1 MVDKKKKKMVITTL
15 VCVLVFIAVGYALLT
30 QAIKVG
36 VEGTLNG
43 VWDVYI
49 SDIKL
54 KNSTGRAQE
63 VNPASVS
70 NKVNANF
77 EVDLYMPGDSV
88 EYEVTVKNDGNIDAT
103 LRTVTTNATNTNE
116 DIRFTHT
123 IKQGEVL
130 KKESE
135 TKFTFKIVFDERA
148 TTLPTNS
155 DPIEVT
161 MKLDYLQNTGNS
173 LYVPTN
179 ITTDNTCFS
188 YNASGVITKYDYSC
202 GNEVSIPESI
212 DGVNIKSIANN
223 AFVASDNTKPLQ
235 SINMENASYL
245 TTFSFSDFTN
255 LKHATLPRTLV
266 EIPQMAFFNCPLTTI
281 NLPGTV
287 EKIGNYAF
295 KGTSLSGSL
304 YLPNSLKTIGVRA
317 FASLKLTGTL
327 TIPDSVTTISNEA
340 FNNNKFTKLVIGQ
353 NSSLTTIGDY
363 AFSGTSLSG
372 SLYLPNS
379 LKTIGVRAFASL
391 KLTGTLTIPD
401 SVTTISSEAFYNN
414 KFTKLVIGQNSSLTT
429 IGNNAFRN
437 NQISNA
443 IALPKSLTTV
453 GYNAFRA
460 NSISKLALNY
470 GLKSIGYEAFESN
483 KITGTIN
490 IPVTVEKID
499 TQAFNSNQIEAV
511 IFNKNSALTTLGSYA
526 FAQNKIS
533 NAIMM
538 PKGLTKISSYVFS
551 NNTIS
556 SLSFEEGSV
565 ATVIERNA
573 FSAQSN
579 SIKGKLEIPASVT
592 SIDFWAF
599 TRALN
604 VESLTFGENSKLT
617 TLGEAVFT
625 NNIIKKVVIPSSLVS
640 INWGGQRGSFT
651 QAGIEELI
659 FEENSH
665 LEKIDAL
672 AFQLNKISKVVIPK
686 SVKTIGV
693 QAFHSNQIASLTF
706 EAGSVLTTVGEQAFS
721 INALTTEGL
730 GKLPSTLTSLATNAF
745 LRNPGLTQITL
756 TSPTDIEGWPDGGTA
771 DVYYGNDKL
780 AKIVYER

>member
-266 EIPQMAFFNCPLTTI
+266 EIPQKAFFNCPLTTI

-304 YLPNSLKTIGVRA
+304 YLPNSLKTIGVGA
-317 FASLKLTGTL
+317 FEG
-327 TIPDSVTTISNEA
+327 
-340 FNNNKFTKLVIGQ
+340 
-353 NSSLTTIGDY
+353 
-363 AFSGTSLSG
+363 
-372 SLYLPNS
+372 
-379 LKTIGVRAFASL
+379 L

-499 TQAFNSNQIEAV
+499 AQAFKSNQIEAV
-511 IFNKNSALTTLGSYA
+511 IFNKDSALTTLGSYA
-526 FAQNKIS
+526 FSNNKIS

-573 FSAQSN
+573 FSGQAK
-579 SIKGKLEIPASVT
+579 SIKGTLEIPASVT

-599 TRALN
+599 TGALDVN
-604 VESLTFGENSKLT
+604 LLTFGENSKLI

-625 NNIIKKVVIPSSLVS
+625 GNTIKKVIIPSSLVS
-640 INWGGQRGSFT
+640 INWGGQGGSFT

-665 LEKIDAL
+665 LEKIDRL
-672 AFQLNKISKVVIPK
+672 AFQQNKISKVVIPK

-693 QAFHSNQIASLTF
+693 RAFSNNRIASLTF
-706 EAGSVLTTVGEQAFS
+706 EEGSVLTTIGGGAFS
-721 INALTTEGL
+721 TNSLTTEGL
-730 GKLPSTLTSLATNAF
+730 GKLPSSLTTLDTSAF
-745 LRNPGLTQITL
+745 VLNSAITQITL
-756 TSPTDIEGWPDGGTA
+756 TSPTDIEGWPDGGTI
-771 DVYYGNDKL
+771 DVSGYNNKF
-780 AKIVYER
+780 ANIVYER

>member
-212 DGVNIKSIANN
+212 DGVNIKSIATN

-266 EIPQMAFFNCPLTTI
+266 EIPQKAFFNCPLTTI

-304 YLPNSLKTIGVRA
+304 YLPNSLKTIGISA
-317 FASLKLTGTL
+317 FEG
-327 TIPDSVTTISNEA
+327 
-340 FNNNKFTKLVIGQ
+340 
-353 NSSLTTIGDY
+353 
-363 AFSGTSLSG
+363 
-372 SLYLPNS
+372 
-379 LKTIGVRAFASL
+379 L

-470 GLKSIGYEAFESN
+470 GLRSIGYEAFESN

-499 TQAFNSNQIEAV
+499 AQAFQSNQIEAV
-511 IFNKNSALTTLGSYA
+511 IFNKNSTLTTLGSYA

-533 NAIMM
+533 NVIMIPKNLKAIQEF
-538 PKGLTKISSYVFS
+538 TFWSNKISGV
-551 NNTIS
+551 T
-556 SLSFEEGSV
+556 FEEGSQLKSIGKRAFQANYDSNG
-565 ATVIERNA
+565 ATITGSLN
-573 FSAQSN
+573 
-579 SIKGKLEIPASVT
+579 IPPS
-592 SIDFWAF
+592 
-599 TRALN
+599 
-604 VESLTFGENSKLT
+604 VESVGFMAFKEALKNIYELNFGENSQLKT
-617 TLGEAVFT
+617 IYSAAFASSH
-625 NNIIKKVVIPSSLVS
+625 IKKVTIPKSVTTIEKNQSQGAAFES
-640 INWGGQRGSFT
+640 
-651 QAGIEELI
+651 AGIEELI
-659 FEENSH
+659 FEEGSQLETIDNAVFSQNS
-665 LEKIDAL
+665 
-672 AFQLNKISKVVIPK
+672 ISKVVIPK
-686 SVKTIGV
+686 SVKTINPL
-693 QAFHSNQIASLTF
+693 AFYRNRISSLTF
-706 EAGSVLTTVGEQAFS
+706 EEGSQLTTIGNEAFNNNS
-721 INALTTEGL
+721 LTNDGL
-730 GKLPSTLTSLATNAF
+730 GKLPSTLTTLATNAF
-745 LRNPGLTQITL
+745 ISNPSLTKITL
-756 TSPTDIEGWPDGGTA
+756 TSPTDIDGWADGSTVDGKT
-771 DVYYGNDKL
+771 VT
-780 AKIVYER
+780 YER

>member
-63 VNPASVS
+63 LNPAYVS

-103 LRTVTTNATNTNE
+103 LRTIATNATNTNE

-148 TTLPTNS
+148 TTLPINS

-266 EIPQMAFFNCPLTTI
+266 EIPQKAFFNCPLTTI

-287 EKIGNYAF
+287 EKIDNYAF

-304 YLPNSLKTIGVRA
+304 YLPKSLKTIGVGA
-317 FASLKLTGTL
+317 FDSLKLTGTL

-340 FNNNKFTKLVIGQ
+340 FY
-353 NSSLTTIGDY
+353 S
-363 AFSGTSLSG
+363 
-372 SLYLPNS
+372 
-379 LKTIGVRAFASL
+379 
-391 KLTGTLTIPD
+391 
-401 SVTTISSEAFYNN
+401 N

-443 IALPKSLTTV
+443 IALPKSVTTI
-453 GYNAFRA
+453 GNNTFCN
-460 NSISKLALNY
+460 NSIPELALNY
-470 GLKSIGYEAFESN
+470 GLKSIGNYAFGTN

-499 TQAFNSNQIEAV
+499 AQAFKSNQIEAV

-533 NAIMM
+533 NVIMI
-538 PKGLTKISSYVFS
+538 PKNLKVIQEFTFWSNIISGV
-551 NNTIS
+551 T
-556 SLSFEEGSV
+556 FEEGSQLKSIGKRAFQANRDSNG
-565 ATVIERNA
+565 ATITGSLN
-573 FSAQSN
+573 
-579 SIKGKLEIPASVT
+579 IPPS
-592 SIDFWAF
+592 
-599 TRALN
+599 
-604 VESLTFGENSKLT
+604 VESIGSMAFKEALKNIDELNFGENSQLKT
-617 TLGEAVFT
+617 ISNAAFASSH
-625 NNIIKKVVIPSSLVS
+625 IKKVTIPKSVTTMERNMSQGAAFES
-640 INWGGQRGSFT
+640 
-651 QAGIEELI
+651 AGIEELI
-659 FEENSH
+659 FEEGSQLETIDNAVFSQNS
-665 LEKIDAL
+665 
-672 AFQLNKISKVVIPK
+672 ISKVVIPK
-686 SVKTIGV
+686 SVKTINSS
-693 QAFHSNQIASLTF
+693 AFYRNRISSLTF
-706 EAGSVLTTVGEQAFS
+706 EEGSQLTTIGNEAF
-721 INALTTEGL
+721 NRNLLTNDGL
-730 GKLPSTLTSLATNAF
+730 GKLPSTLTTLATNAF
-745 LRNPGLTQITL
+745 MSNPSLTKITL
-756 TSPTDIEGWPDGGTA
+756 TSPTDIDGWADGSTVDGKT
-771 DVYYGNDKL
+771 VT
-780 AKIVYER
+780 YER

>member
-15 VCVLVFIAVGYALLT
+15 VCVLVFMAVGYALLT

-212 DGVNIKSIANN
+212 DGVNIKSIAND
-223 AFVASDNTKPLQ
+223 AFVASDNTRPLQ

-255 LKHATLPRTLV
+255 LKHATLPKTLV
-266 EIPQMAFFNCPLTTI
+266 EIPQAAFFNCPLTTI
-281 NLPGTV
+281 NLPDTV
-287 EKIGNYAF
+287 EKIDNYAF
-295 KGTSLSGSL
+295 GGTSLSGSL
-304 YLPNSLKTIGVRA
+304 YLPNSLKTIGISA
-317 FASLKLTGTL
+317 FEG
-327 TIPDSVTTISNEA
+327 
-340 FNNNKFTKLVIGQ
+340 
-353 NSSLTTIGDY
+353 
-363 AFSGTSLSG
+363 
-372 SLYLPNS
+372 
-379 LKTIGVRAFASL
+379 L

-470 GLKSIGYEAFESN
+470 GLKSIGYEAFEGN

-499 TQAFNSNQIEAV
+499 AQAFRLNQIEAV
-511 IFNKNSALTTLGSYA
+511 IFNKNSALTTLGYYA

-533 NAIMM
+533 NVIMIPKNLKAIQEFTF
-538 PKGLTKISSYVFS
+538 LSNIISGV
-551 NNTIS
+551 T
-556 SLSFEEGSV
+556 FEEGSQLKSIGKRAFQGNYDSNG
-565 ATVIERNA
+565 ATITGSLN
-573 FSAQSN
+573 
-579 SIKGKLEIPASVT
+579 IPPS
-592 SIDFWAF
+592 
-599 TRALN
+599 
-604 VESLTFGENSKLT
+604 VESIGFMAFKEALKNIDELNFGENSQLKT
-617 TLGEAVFT
+617 IYSAAFASSH
-625 NNIIKKVVIPSSLVS
+625 IKKVTIPKSVTT
-640 INWGGQRGSFT
+640 IEKT
-651 QAGIEELI
+651 QSQGAAFESAGIEELI
-659 FEENSH
+659 FEEGSQLETIDNAVFSQNS
-665 LEKIDAL
+665 
-672 AFQLNKISKVVIPK
+672 ISKVVIPK
-686 SVKTIGV
+686 SVKTINPL
-693 QAFHSNQIASLTF
+693 AFYRNRISSLTF
-706 EAGSVLTTVGEQAFS
+706 EEGSQLTTIGNEAF
-721 INALTTEGL
+721 NRNLLTNDGL
-730 GKLPSTLTSLATNAF
+730 GKLPSTLTTLATNAF
-745 LRNPGLTQITL
+745 ISNPSLTKITL
-756 TSPTDIEGWPDGGTA
+756 TSPIDIDGWADGSTVDGKT
-771 DVYYGNDKL
+771 VT
-780 AKIVYER
+780 YER

>member
-188 YNASGVITKYDYSC
+188 YNARGVITKYDYSC

-266 EIPQMAFFNCPLTTI
+266 EIPQKAFFNCPLTTI

-295 KGTSLSGSL
+295 KKTSLSGSL
-304 YLPNSLKTIGVRA
+304 YLPNSLKTIGIGA
-317 FASLKLTGTL
+317 FDSLKLTGTL

-340 FNNNKFTKLVIGQ
+340 F
-353 NSSLTTIGDY
+353 
-363 AFSGTSLSG
+363 
-372 SLYLPNS
+372 
-379 LKTIGVRAFASL
+379 
-391 KLTGTLTIPD
+391 
-401 SVTTISSEAFYNN
+401 YNN
-414 KFTKLVIGQNSSLTT
+414 KFTKLVISQNSSLTT

-443 IALPKSLTTV
+443 IALPKSVTTI
-453 GYNAFRA
+453 GNNTFCN
-460 NSISKLALNY
+460 NSIPELALNY
-470 GLKSIGYEAFESN
+470 GLKSIGNYAFGTN

-499 TQAFNSNQIEAV
+499 AQAFKSNQIEAV
-511 IFNKNSALTTLGSYA
+511 IFNKDSALTTLGSYA
-526 FAQNKIS
+526 FSQNKIS

-573 FSAQSN
+573 FSGQAK
-579 SIKGKLEIPASVT
+579 SIKGTLEIPASVT

-599 TRALN
+599 TGALDVN
-604 VESLTFGENSKLT
+604 LLTFGENSKLI

-625 NNIIKKVVIPSSLVS
+625 NNIIKKVVIPSSLVTVGS
-640 INWGGQRGSFT
+640 GGQGGAFT
-651 QAGIEELI
+651 NAGIEELI

-665 LEKIDAL
+665 LETIETR
-672 AFQLNKISKVVIPK
+672 AFQINKISSVVIPK
-686 SVKTIGV
+686 SVKTISFN
-693 QAFHSNQIASLTF
+693 AFGHNTIKNLSF
-706 EAGSVLTTVGEQAFS
+706 EAGSVLTTIGKEAFS
-721 INALTTEGL
+721 LNALTTEGL
-730 GKLPSTLTSLATNAF
+730 GKLPNTLTSLATNAF
-745 LRNPGLTQITL
+745 SANAGLTQITL
-756 TSPTDIEGWPDGGTA
+756 TSPTDIEGWPDGGTV
-771 DVYYGNDKL
+771 DVYYGKL

>member
-63 VNPASVS
+63 LNPASVS

-103 LRTVTTNATNTNE
+103 LRTIATNTTNTNE

-148 TTLPTNS
+148 TTLPINS

-212 DGVNIKSIANN
+212 DGVNINSIANN

-266 EIPQMAFFNCPLTTI
+266 EIPQKAFFNCPLTTI

-287 EKIGNYAF
+287 EKIDNYAF

-304 YLPNSLKTIGVRA
+304 YLPKSLKTIGVGA
-317 FASLKLTGTL
+317 FDSLKLTGTL

-340 FNNNKFTKLVIGQ
+340 FY
-353 NSSLTTIGDY
+353 S
-363 AFSGTSLSG
+363 
-372 SLYLPNS
+372 
-379 LKTIGVRAFASL
+379 
-391 KLTGTLTIPD
+391 
-401 SVTTISSEAFYNN
+401 N

-443 IALPKSLTTV
+443 IALPKSLTTI

-460 NSISKLALNY
+460 NSIPKLALNY

-499 TQAFNSNQIEAV
+499 AQAFQSNQIEAV

-533 NAIMM
+533 NVIMIPKNLKAIQEF
-538 PKGLTKISSYVFS
+538 TFWSNRISGV
-551 NNTIS
+551 T
-556 SLSFEEGSV
+556 FEEGSQL
-565 ATVIERNA
+565 TTIGDEA
-573 FSAQSN
+573 FN
-579 SIKGKLEIPASVT
+579 
-592 SIDFWAF
+592 
-599 TRALN
+599 N
-604 VESLTFGENSKLT
+604 NSLTN
-617 TLGEAVFT
+617 
-625 NNIIKKVVIPSSLVS
+625 
-640 INWGGQRGSFT
+640 
-651 QAGIEELI
+651 
-659 FEENSH
+659 
-665 LEKIDAL
+665 D
-672 AFQLNKISKVVIPK
+672 
-686 SVKTIGV
+686 
-693 QAFHSNQIASLTF
+693 
-706 EAGSVLTTVGEQAFS
+706 
-721 INALTTEGL
+721 GL
-730 GKLPSTLTSLATNAF
+730 GKLPSTLTTLATNAF
-745 LRNPGLTQITL
+745 ISNPSLTKITL
-756 TSPTDIEGWPDGGTA
+756 TSPTDIDGWTDGSTVDGKT
-771 DVYYGNDKL
+771 VT
-780 AKIVYER
+780 YER

>member
-266 EIPQMAFFNCPLTTI
+266 EIPQKAFFNCPLTTI
-281 NLPGTV
+281 NLPDTV

-304 YLPNSLKTIGVRA
+304 YLPNSLKTIGIGA
-317 FASLKLTGTL
+317 FDSLKLTGTL

-340 FNNNKFTKLVIGQ
+340 FNNNKFTKLVI
-353 NSSLTTIGDY
+353 S
-363 AFSGTSLSG
+363 
-372 SLYLPNS
+372 
-379 LKTIGVRAFASL
+379 
-391 KLTGTLTIPD
+391 
-401 SVTTISSEAFYNN
+401 
-414 KFTKLVIGQNSSLTT
+414 QNSSLTT

-460 NSISKLALNY
+460 NSIPELALNY
-470 GLKSIGYEAFESN
+470 GLKSIGYEAFEAN

-499 TQAFNSNQIEAV
+499 TQAFRKNQIEAV

-526 FAQNKIS
+526 FAGNKIS

-573 FSAQSN
+573 FSDQAK
-579 SIKGKLEIPASVT
+579 SIKGTLEIPASVT
-592 SIDFWAF
+592 SINFWAF
-599 TRALN
+599 TGALN
-604 VESLTFGENSKLT
+604 VESLTFGENSKLI

-625 NNIIKKVVIPSSLVS
+625 NNIIKKVVIPSSLVTVGS
-640 INWGGQRGSFT
+640 GGQGGAFT
-651 QAGIEELI
+651 NAGIEELI

-665 LEKIDAL
+665 LETIATR
-672 AFQLNKISKVVIPK
+672 AFQINKISSVVIPK
-686 SVKTIGV
+686 SVKTIGN
-693 QAFHSNQIASLTF
+693 QAFGNNRIKNLSF
-706 EAGSVLTTVGEQAFS
+706 EAGSVLTTIGEQAFS
-721 INALTTEGL
+721 LNALTTEGL
-730 GKLPSTLTSLATNAF
+730 GKLPSTLTSLGINTFSGNA
-745 LRNPGLTQITL
+745 GLTQITL
-756 TSPTDIEGWPDGGTA
+756 TSPTDIEGWPDGGTV
-771 DVYYGNDKL
+771 DVYYGKL

>member
-63 VNPASVS
+63 VNPAYVS

-103 LRTVTTNATNTNE
+103 LRTIATNATNTNE

-148 TTLPTNS
+148 TTLPINS

-266 EIPQMAFFNCPLTTI
+266 EIPQKAFFNCPLTTI

-287 EKIGNYAF
+287 EKIDNYAF

-304 YLPNSLKTIGVRA
+304 YLPKSLKTIGVGA
-317 FASLKLTGTL
+317 FDSLKLTGTL

-340 FNNNKFTKLVIGQ
+340 F
-353 NSSLTTIGDY
+353 
-363 AFSGTSLSG
+363 
-372 SLYLPNS
+372 
-379 LKTIGVRAFASL
+379 
-391 KLTGTLTIPD
+391 
-401 SVTTISSEAFYNN
+401 YNN
-414 KFTKLVIGQNSSLTT
+414 KFTKLVISQNSSLTT

-443 IALPKSLTTV
+443 IALPKSVITIGNNTFC
-453 GYNAFRA
+453 N

-470 GLKSIGYEAFESN
+470 GLKSIGNYAFGTN

-499 TQAFNSNQIEAV
+499 AQAFKSNQIEAV

-533 NAIMM
+533 NVIMI
-538 PKGLTKISSYVFS
+538 PKNLKVIQEFTFWSNIISGV
-551 NNTIS
+551 T
-556 SLSFEEGSV
+556 FEEGSQLKSIGKRAFQANRDSNG
-565 ATVIERNA
+565 ATITGSLN
-573 FSAQSN
+573 
-579 SIKGKLEIPASVT
+579 IPPS
-592 SIDFWAF
+592 
-599 TRALN
+599 
-604 VESLTFGENSKLT
+604 VESIGFMAFKEALKNIDELNFGENSQLKT
-617 TLGEAVFT
+617 IYSAAFASSH
-625 NNIIKKVVIPSSLVS
+625 IKKVTIPKSVTTMERNMSQGAAFES
-640 INWGGQRGSFT
+640 
-651 QAGIEELI
+651 AGIEELI
-659 FEENSH
+659 FEEGSQLETIDNAVFSQNS
-665 LEKIDAL
+665 
-672 AFQLNKISKVVIPK
+672 ISKVVIPK
-686 SVKTIGV
+686 SVKTINSS
-693 QAFHSNQIASLTF
+693 AFYRNRISSLTF
-706 EAGSVLTTVGEQAFS
+706 EEGSQLTTIGNEAF
-721 INALTTEGL
+721 NRNLLTNDGL
-730 GKLPSTLTSLATNAF
+730 GKLPSTLTTLATNAF
-745 LRNPGLTQITL
+745 MSNPSLTKITL
-756 TSPTDIEGWPDGGTA
+756 TSPTDIDGWADGSTVDGKT
-771 DVYYGNDKL
+771 VT
-780 AKIVYER
+780 YER

>member
-15 VCVLVFIAVGYALLT
+15 ACVLVFIAVGYALLT

-36 VEGTLNG
+36 LEGTLNG

-188 YNASGVITKYDYSC
+188 YNTSGVITKYDYSC

-212 DGVNIKSIANN
+212 DGVNIKSISNN
-223 AFVASDNTKPLQ
+223 AFIASDNTKPLQ

-266 EIPQMAFFNCPLTTI
+266 EIPQKAFFNCPLTTI

-304 YLPNSLKTIGVRA
+304 YLPNSLKTIGIGA
-317 FASLKLTGTL
+317 FDT
-327 TIPDSVTTISNEA
+327 
-340 FNNNKFTKLVIGQ
+340 
-353 NSSLTTIGDY
+353 
-363 AFSGTSLSG
+363 
-372 SLYLPNS
+372 
-379 LKTIGVRAFASL
+379 L

-401 SVTTISSEAFYNN
+401 SVTTISSER
-414 KFTKLVIGQNSSLTT
+414 S
-429 IGNNAFRN
+429 
-437 NQISNA
+437 
-443 IALPKSLTTV
+443 
-453 GYNAFRA
+453 
-460 NSISKLALNY
+460 
-470 GLKSIGYEAFESN
+470 
-483 KITGTIN
+483 
-490 IPVTVEKID
+490 
-499 TQAFNSNQIEAV
+499 
-511 IFNKNSALTTLGSYA
+511 
-526 FAQNKIS
+526 
-533 NAIMM
+533 
-538 PKGLTKISSYVFS
+538 
-551 NNTIS
+551 
-556 SLSFEEGSV
+556 EE
-565 ATVIERNA
+565 R
-573 FSAQSN
+573 
-579 SIKGKLEIPASVT
+579 
-592 SIDFWAF
+592 
-599 TRALN
+599 R
-604 VESLTFGENSKLT
+604 
-617 TLGEAVFT
+617 
-625 NNIIKKVVIPSSLVS
+625 
-640 INWGGQRGSFT
+640 
-651 QAGIEELI
+651 
-659 FEENSH
+659 
-665 LEKIDAL
+665 
-672 AFQLNKISKVVIPK
+672 
-686 SVKTIGV
+686 
-693 QAFHSNQIASLTF
+693 
-706 EAGSVLTTVGEQAFS
+706 
-721 INALTTEGL
+721 
-730 GKLPSTLTSLATNAF
+730 
-745 LRNPGLTQITL
+745 
-756 TSPTDIEGWPDGGTA
+756 
-771 DVYYGNDKL
+771 
-780 AKIVYER
+780 

>member
-135 TKFTFKIVFDERA
+135 TKFTFKIMFDERA

-245 TTFSFSDFTN
+245 TTFSFSNFTN

-266 EIPQMAFFNCPLTTI
+266 EIPQKAFFNCPLTTI

-287 EKIGNYAF
+287 EKIDNYAF

-304 YLPNSLKTIGVRA
+304 YLPNSLKTIGISA
-317 FASLKLTGTL
+317 FEGLKLTGTL

-340 FNNNKFTKLVIGQ
+340 FYNDKFTKLVIG
-353 NSSLTTIGDY
+353 
-363 AFSGTSLSG
+363 
-372 SLYLPNS
+372 P
-379 LKTIGVRAFASL
+379 
-391 KLTGTLTIPD
+391 
-401 SVTTISSEAFYNN
+401 
-414 KFTKLVIGQNSSLTT
+414 NSSLTT

-460 NSISKLALNY
+460 NSIPKLALNY

-499 TQAFNSNQIEAV
+499 TQAFRLNQIEAV

-526 FAQNKIS
+526 FSNNKIS

-565 ATVIERNA
+565 ATVIERDA
-573 FSAQSN
+573 FSTQSN

-599 TRALN
+599 SGALN

-625 NNIIKKVVIPSSLVS
+625 GNTIKKVIIPSSLVS
-640 INWGGQRGSFT
+640 INWGGQGGSFT

-665 LEKIDAL
+665 LEKIDRL
-672 AFQLNKISKVVIPK
+672 AFQQNKISKVVIPK

-693 QAFHSNQIASLTF
+693 RAFSSNRIASLTF
-706 EAGSVLTTVGEQAFS
+706 EEGSVLTTIGGGAFS
-721 INALTTEGL
+721 NNSLTTEGL
-730 GKLPSTLTSLATNAF
+730 GKLPSSLTTLDTSAF
-745 LRNPGLTQITL
+745 VLNSAITQITL
-756 TSPTDIEGWPDGGTA
+756 TSPTDIEGWPDGGTI
-771 DVYYGNDKL
+771 DVSGYNNKF
-780 AKIVYER
+780 ANIVYER

>member
-15 VCVLVFIAVGYALLT
+15 ACVLVFIAVGYALLT

-223 AFVASDNTKPLQ
+223 AFVANDNTKPLQ

-245 TTFSFSDFTN
+245 TTFSFSGFTN
-255 LKHATLPRTLV
+255 LKHATLPKTLV
-266 EIPQMAFFNCPLTTI
+266 EIPQEAFLNCPLTTI
-281 NLPGTV
+281 NLPDTV
-287 EKIGNYAF
+287 EK
-295 KGTSLSGSL
+295 
-304 YLPNSLKTIGVRA
+304 
-317 FASLKLTGTL
+317 
-327 TIPDSVTTISNEA
+327 
-340 FNNNKFTKLVIGQ
+340 
-353 NSSLTTIGDY
+353 IGDY

-379 LKTIGVRAFASL
+379 LKTIGISAFNSL

-401 SVTTISSEAFYNN
+401 SVTTISNEAFYNN

-443 IALPKSLTTV
+443 IALPKSVATIGNNT
-453 GYNAFRA
+453 FRT
-460 NSISKLALNY
+460 NSIPKLALNY
-470 GLKSIGYEAFESN
+470 GLKSIGYEAFEEN

-490 IPVTVEKID
+490 IPVTIEKID
-499 TQAFNSNQIEAV
+499 TKAFGSNQIEAV
-511 IFNKNSALTTLGSYA
+511 IFNKNSALTTLGSWA

-533 NAIMM
+533 NVIMIPKNLKAIQEF
-538 PKGLTKISSYVFS
+538 TFFS
-551 NNTIS
+551 NEIS
-556 SLSFEEGSV
+556 GVTFEEGSQLKS
-565 ATVIERNA
+565 IGKRA
-573 FSAQSN
+573 FQANRDSN
-579 SIKGKLEIPASVT
+579 GLTITGSLNIPPS
-592 SIDFWAF
+592 
-599 TRALN
+599 
-604 VESLTFGENSKLT
+604 VESVGFMAFKEALKNIDELNFGENSQLKT
-617 TLGEAVFT
+617 IYSAAFASSH
-625 NNIIKKVVIPSSLVS
+625 IKKVTIPKSVTTIEKTRSQ
-640 INWGGQRGSFT
+640 GAAFQE
-651 QAGIEELI
+651 AGIEELI
-659 FEENSH
+659 FEEGSQLETIDNAVFSQNS
-665 LEKIDAL
+665 
-672 AFQLNKISKVVIPK
+672 ISKVVIPK
-686 SVKTIGV
+686 SVKTINSS
-693 QAFHSNQIASLTF
+693 AFYRNRISSLTF
-706 EAGSVLTTVGEQAFS
+706 EEGSQLTTIGNEAF
-721 INALTTEGL
+721 NRNLLTNDGL
-730 GKLPSTLTSLATNAF
+730 GKLPSTLTTLATNAF
-745 LRNPGLTQITL
+745 ISNPSLTKITL
-756 TSPTDIEGWPDGGTA
+756 TSPTDIDGWADGSTVDGKT
-771 DVYYGNDKL
+771 VT
-780 AKIVYER
+780 YER

>member
-15 VCVLVFIAVGYALLT
+15 VCVLVFMAVGYALLT

-212 DGVNIKSIANN
+212 DGVNIKSIAND
-223 AFVASDNTKPLQ
+223 AFVASDNTRPLQ

-245 TTFSFSDFTN
+245 TTFSFHVFTN
-255 LKHATLPRTLV
+255 LKHVTLPKTLV
-266 EIPQMAFFNCPLTTI
+266 EISQKAFFNCPLTTI

-287 EKIGNYAF
+287 EK
-295 KGTSLSGSL
+295 
-304 YLPNSLKTIGVRA
+304 
-317 FASLKLTGTL
+317 
-327 TIPDSVTTISNEA
+327 
-340 FNNNKFTKLVIGQ
+340 
-353 NSSLTTIGDY
+353 IGDY

-379 LKTIGVRAFASL
+379 LKTIGIGAFNSL

-401 SVTTISSEAFYNN
+401 SVTTISNEAFYNN
-414 KFTKLVIGQNSSLTT
+414 KFTKLVIGPNSSLTT

-443 IALPKSLTTV
+443 IALPKSVTTI
-453 GYNAFRA
+453 GNNTFCN
-460 NSISKLALNY
+460 NSIPKLALNY
-470 GLKSIGYEAFESN
+470 GLKSIGSYAFGTN

-499 TQAFNSNQIEAV
+499 AQAFQSNQIEAV
-511 IFNKNSALTTLGSYA
+511 IFNKNSTLTTLGSYA

-533 NAIMM
+533 NVIMIPKNLKAIQEF
-538 PKGLTKISSYVFS
+538 TFWSNRISGV
-551 NNTIS
+551 T
-556 SLSFEEGSV
+556 FEEGSQLKSIGKRAFQANYDSND
-565 ATVIERNA
+565 ATITGSLN
-573 FSAQSN
+573 
-579 SIKGKLEIPASVT
+579 IPPS
-592 SIDFWAF
+592 
-599 TRALN
+599 
-604 VESLTFGENSKLT
+604 VESVGFMAFKEALKNIYELNFGENSQLKT
-617 TLGEAVFT
+617 IYSAAFASSH
-625 NNIIKKVVIPSSLVS
+625 IKKVTIPKSVTTIEKNQSQGAAFES
-640 INWGGQRGSFT
+640 
-651 QAGIEELI
+651 AGIEELI
-659 FEENSH
+659 FEEGSQLETIDNAVFSQNS
-665 LEKIDAL
+665 
-672 AFQLNKISKVVIPK
+672 ISKVVIPK
-686 SVKTIGV
+686 SVKTINPL
-693 QAFHSNQIASLTF
+693 AFYRNRISSLTF
-706 EAGSVLTTVGEQAFS
+706 EEGSQLTTIGNGAFNNNS
-721 INALTTEGL
+721 LTNDGL
-730 GKLPSTLTSLATNAF
+730 GKLPSTLTTLATNAF
-745 LRNPGLTQITL
+745 ISNPSLTKITL
-756 TSPTDIEGWPDGGTA
+756 TSPTDIDGWADGSTVDGKT
-771 DVYYGNDKL
+771 VT
-780 AKIVYER
+780 YER

>member
-63 VNPASVS
+63 LNPAYVS

-103 LRTVTTNATNTNE
+103 LRTIVTNATNTNE

-148 TTLPTNS
+148 TTLPINS

-245 TTFSFSDFTN
+245 TTFSFSDFIN
-255 LKHATLPRTLV
+255 LKYATLPKTLV

-304 YLPNSLKTIGVRA
+304 YLPKSLKTIGISA
-317 FASLKLTGTL
+317 FEGLKLTGTL

-340 FNNNKFTKLVIGQ
+340 FYNDKFTKLVIG
-353 NSSLTTIGDY
+353 
-363 AFSGTSLSG
+363 
-372 SLYLPNS
+372 P
-379 LKTIGVRAFASL
+379 
-391 KLTGTLTIPD
+391 
-401 SVTTISSEAFYNN
+401 
-414 KFTKLVIGQNSSLTT
+414 NSSLTT

-443 IALPKSLTTV
+443 IALPKSLTTI

-470 GLKSIGYEAFESN
+470 GLRSIGYEAFESN

-499 TQAFNSNQIEAV
+499 TQAFKSNQIEAV
-511 IFNKNSALTTLGSYA
+511 IFNKNSALATLGSYA
-526 FAQNKIS
+526 FSNNKIS
-533 NAIMM
+533 NVIMI
-538 PKGLTKISSYVFS
+538 PKNLKALQEFTFFSNKISGV
-551 NNTIS
+551 T
-556 SLSFEEGSV
+556 FEEGSQLKSIGKRAFQANYDSNG
-565 ATVIERNA
+565 ATITGSLN
-573 FSAQSN
+573 
-579 SIKGKLEIPASVT
+579 IPPS
-592 SIDFWAF
+592 
-599 TRALN
+599 
-604 VESLTFGENSKLT
+604 VESVGFMAFKEALKNIDELNFGENSQLKT
-617 TLGEAVFT
+617 IYSAAFAVSH
-625 NNIIKKVVIPSSLVS
+625 IKKVTIPKSVTTMERNMSQGAAFES
-640 INWGGQRGSFT
+640 
-651 QAGIEELI
+651 AGIEELI
-659 FEENSH
+659 FEEGSQLETIDNAVFSRNS
-665 LEKIDAL
+665 
-672 AFQLNKISKVVIPK
+672 ISKVVIPK
-686 SVKTIGV
+686 SVKTINPL
-693 QAFHSNQIASLTF
+693 AFGRNRISSLTF
-706 EAGSVLTTVGEQAFS
+706 EEGSQLTTIGDEAF
-721 INALTTEGL
+721 NGNLLTNDGL
-730 GKLPSTLTSLATNAF
+730 GKLPSTLTTLSTNAF
-745 LRNPGLTQITL
+745 INNPNLTQITL
-756 TSPTDIEGWPDGGTA
+756 TSPTDLEGWTNGSTVDGKT
-771 DVYYGNDKL
+771 V
-780 AKIVYER
+780 IYER

>member
-63 VNPASVS
+63 LNPAYVS

-245 TTFSFSDFTN
+245 TTFTFSDFTN
-255 LKHATLPRTLV
+255 LKYATLPKTLV
-266 EIPQMAFFNCPLTTI
+266 EIPQKAFFNCPLTTI
-281 NLPGTV
+281 NLPDTV
-287 EKIGNYAF
+287 EKIDNYAF

-304 YLPNSLKTIGVRA
+304 YLPKSLKTIGVGA
-317 FASLKLTGTL
+317 FDSLKLTGTL

-340 FNNNKFTKLVIGQ
+340 F
-353 NSSLTTIGDY
+353 
-363 AFSGTSLSG
+363 
-372 SLYLPNS
+372 
-379 LKTIGVRAFASL
+379 
-391 KLTGTLTIPD
+391 
-401 SVTTISSEAFYNN
+401 YNN
-414 KFTKLVIGQNSSLTT
+414 KFTKLVISQNSSLTT

-443 IALPKSLTTV
+443 IALPKSVITIGNNTFC
-453 GYNAFRA
+453 N

-470 GLKSIGYEAFESN
+470 GLKSIGNYAFGTN

-499 TQAFNSNQIEAV
+499 AQAFKSNQIEAV

-533 NAIMM
+533 NVIMI
-538 PKGLTKISSYVFS
+538 PKNLKVIQEFTFWSNIISGV
-551 NNTIS
+551 T
-556 SLSFEEGSV
+556 FEEGSQLKSIGKRAFQANRDSNG
-565 ATVIERNA
+565 ATITGSLN
-573 FSAQSN
+573 
-579 SIKGKLEIPASVT
+579 IPPS
-592 SIDFWAF
+592 
-599 TRALN
+599 
-604 VESLTFGENSKLT
+604 VESIGFMAFKEALKNIDELNFGENSQLKT
-617 TLGEAVFT
+617 IYSAAFASSH
-625 NNIIKKVVIPSSLVS
+625 IKKVTIPKSVTTMERNMSQGAAFES
-640 INWGGQRGSFT
+640 
-651 QAGIEELI
+651 AGIEELI
-659 FEENSH
+659 FEEGSQLETIDNAVFSQNS
-665 LEKIDAL
+665 
-672 AFQLNKISKVVIPK
+672 ISKVVIPK
-686 SVKTIGV
+686 SVKTINSS
-693 QAFHSNQIASLTF
+693 AFYGNRISSLTF
-706 EAGSVLTTVGEQAFS
+706 EEGSQLTTIGNEAFNNNS
-721 INALTTEGL
+721 LTNDGL
-730 GKLPSTLTSLATNAF
+730 GKLPSTLTTLATNAF
-745 LRNPGLTQITL
+745 ILNPSLTKITL
-756 TSPTDIEGWPDGGTA
+756 TSPTDIEGWPDGSTVDGKT
-771 DVYYGNDKL
+771 VT
-780 AKIVYER
+780 YER

>member
-15 VCVLVFIAVGYALLT
+15 ACVLVFIAVGYALLT

-103 LRTVTTNATNTNE
+103 LRTITTNATNTNE

-148 TTLPTNS
+148 TALPTNS

-212 DGVNIKSIANN
+212 DGVNIKSISNN

-255 LKHATLPRTLV
+255 LKHATLPRTLAS
-266 EIPQMAFFNCPLTTI
+266 IPQKAFFNCPLTTI

-304 YLPNSLKTIGVRA
+304 YLPNSLKTIGIGA
-317 FASLKLTGTL
+317 FDSLKLTGTL
-327 TIPDSVTTISNEA
+327 IIPDSVTTISN
-340 FNNNKFTKLVIGQ
+340 
-353 NSSLTTIGDY
+353 
-363 AFSGTSLSG
+363 
-372 SLYLPNS
+372 
-379 LKTIGVRAFASL
+379 
-391 KLTGTLTIPD
+391 
-401 SVTTISSEAFYNN
+401 EAFYNN

-443 IALPKSLTTV
+443 IALPKSLTTI
-453 GYNAFRA
+453 GNNAFRD

-470 GLKSIGYEAFESN
+470 GLKSIGTSTFEAN

-499 TQAFNSNQIEAV
+499 AKAFNANQIEAV
-511 IFNKNSALTTLGSYA
+511 IFNKNSSLTTLGSYA
-526 FAQNKIS
+526 FYNNKIS

-556 SLSFEEGSV
+556 SLSFEEGSI

-573 FSAQSN
+573 FSDQAK
-579 SIKGKLEIPASVT
+579 SIKGTLEIPASVT
-592 SIDFWAF
+592 SINFWAF
-599 TRALN
+599 TGALDVN
-604 VESLTFGENSKLT
+604 LLTFEKNSKLI
-617 TLGEAVFT
+617 TLEEAVFT
-625 NNIIKKVVIPSSLVS
+625 NNIIKKVVIPSSLVTVGS
-640 INWGGQRGSFT
+640 GGQGGAFT
-651 QAGIEELI
+651 NAGIEELI

-665 LEKIDAL
+665 LETIATR
-672 AFQLNKISKVVIPK
+672 AFQINKISSVVIPK
-686 SVKTIGV
+686 SVKTISFN
-693 QAFHSNQIASLTF
+693 AFGTNKIKNLSF
-706 EAGSVLTTVGEQAFS
+706 EAGSVLTTIGEQAFS
-721 INALTTEGL
+721 LNALTTEGL
-730 GKLPSTLTSLATNAF
+730 GKLPNTLTSLGTSAF
-745 LRNPGLTQITL
+745 SDNPSLTQITL
-756 TSPTDIEGWPDGGTA
+756 TSPTDIEGWPDGGT
-771 DVYYGNDKL
+771 VGGKTV
-780 AKIVYER
+780 VYER

>member
-15 VCVLVFIAVGYALLT
+15 VCVLVFMAVGYALLT

-155 DPIEVT
+155 DPVEVT

-212 DGVNIKSIANN
+212 DGVNIKSIAND

-304 YLPNSLKTIGVRA
+304 YLPNSLKTIGV
-317 FASLKLTGTL
+317 G
-327 TIPDSVTTISNEA
+327 
-340 FNNNKFTKLVIGQ
+340 
-353 NSSLTTIGDY
+353 
-363 AFSGTSLSG
+363 
-372 SLYLPNS
+372 
-379 LKTIGVRAFASL
+379 AFASL

-640 INWGGQRGSFT
+640 INWGGQGGSFT

>member
-15 VCVLVFIAVGYALLT
+15 VCVLVFMAVGYALLT

-212 DGVNIKSIANN
+212 DGVNIKSIAND
-223 AFVASDNTKPLQ
+223 AFVASDNTRPLQ

-245 TTFSFSDFTN
+245 TTFSFHVFTN
-255 LKHATLPRTLV
+255 LKHVTLPKTLV
-266 EIPQMAFFNCPLTTI
+266 EISQKAFFNCPLTTI

-287 EKIGNYAF
+287 EK
-295 KGTSLSGSL
+295 
-304 YLPNSLKTIGVRA
+304 
-317 FASLKLTGTL
+317 
-327 TIPDSVTTISNEA
+327 
-340 FNNNKFTKLVIGQ
+340 
-353 NSSLTTIGDY
+353 IGDY

-379 LKTIGVRAFASL
+379 LKTIGIGAFNSL

-401 SVTTISSEAFYNN
+401 SVTTISNEAFYNN
-414 KFTKLVIGQNSSLTT
+414 KFTKLVIGPNSSLTT

-443 IALPKSLTTV
+443 IALPKSVTTI
-453 GYNAFRA
+453 GNNTFCN
-460 NSISKLALNY
+460 NSIPKLALNY
-470 GLKSIGYEAFESN
+470 GLKSIGSYAFGTN

-499 TQAFNSNQIEAV
+499 AQAFQSNQIEAV
-511 IFNKNSALTTLGSYA
+511 IFNKNSTLTTLGSYA

-533 NAIMM
+533 NVIMIPKNLKAIQEF
-538 PKGLTKISSYVFS
+538 TFWSNKISGV
-551 NNTIS
+551 T
-556 SLSFEEGSV
+556 FEEGSQLKSIGKRAFQANYDSNG
-565 ATVIERNA
+565 ATITGSLN
-573 FSAQSN
+573 
-579 SIKGKLEIPASVT
+579 IPPS
-592 SIDFWAF
+592 
-599 TRALN
+599 
-604 VESLTFGENSKLT
+604 VESVGFMAFKEALKNIYELNFGENSQLKT
-617 TLGEAVFT
+617 IYSAAFASSH
-625 NNIIKKVVIPSSLVS
+625 IKKVTIPKSVTTIEKNQSQGAAFES
-640 INWGGQRGSFT
+640 
-651 QAGIEELI
+651 AGIEELI
-659 FEENSH
+659 FEEGSQLETIDNAVFSQNS
-665 LEKIDAL
+665 
-672 AFQLNKISKVVIPK
+672 ISKVVIPK
-686 SVKTIGV
+686 SVKTINPL
-693 QAFHSNQIASLTF
+693 AFYRNRISSLTF
-706 EAGSVLTTVGEQAFS
+706 EEGSQLTTIGNEAFNNNS
-721 INALTTEGL
+721 LTNDGL
-730 GKLPSTLTSLATNAF
+730 GKLPSTLTTLATNAF
-745 LRNPGLTQITL
+745 ISNPSLTKITL
-756 TSPTDIEGWPDGGTA
+756 TSPTDIDGWADGSTVDGKT
-771 DVYYGNDKL
+771 VT
-780 AKIVYER
+780 YER

>member
-63 VNPASVS
+63 LNPAYVS

-103 LRTVTTNATNTNE
+103 LRTVATNATNTNE
-116 DIRFTHT
+116 DIKFTHT

-148 TTLPTNS
+148 TTLPINS

-245 TTFSFSDFTN
+245 TTFTFSDFTN
-255 LKHATLPRTLV
+255 LKYATLPKTLV
-266 EIPQMAFFNCPLTTI
+266 EIPQKAFFNCPLTTI
-281 NLPGTV
+281 NLPDTV
-287 EKIGNYAF
+287 EKIDNYAF

-304 YLPNSLKTIGVRA
+304 YLPKSLKTIGVGA
-317 FASLKLTGTL
+317 FDSLKLTGTL

-340 FNNNKFTKLVIGQ
+340 FYNNKFTKLVISQ
-353 NSSLTTIGDY
+353 NSSLTTIGD
-363 AFSGTSLSG
+363 
-372 SLYLPNS
+372 
-379 LKTIGVRAFASL
+379 
-391 KLTGTLTIPD
+391 
-401 SVTTISSEAFYNN
+401 
-414 KFTKLVIGQNSSLTT
+414 
-429 IGNNAFRN
+429 NAFRN

-443 IALPKSLTTV
+443 IALPKSVITIGNNTFC
-453 GYNAFRA
+453 N

-470 GLKSIGYEAFESN
+470 GLKSIGNYAFGTN

-499 TQAFNSNQIEAV
+499 AQAFKSNKIEAV

-533 NAIMM
+533 NVIMI
-538 PKGLTKISSYVFS
+538 PKNLKVIQEFTFWSNIISGV
-551 NNTIS
+551 T
-556 SLSFEEGSV
+556 FEEGSQLKSIGKRAFQANRDSNG
-565 ATVIERNA
+565 ATITGSLN
-573 FSAQSN
+573 
-579 SIKGKLEIPASVT
+579 IPPS
-592 SIDFWAF
+592 
-599 TRALN
+599 
-604 VESLTFGENSKLT
+604 VESIGFMAFKEALKNIDELNFGENSQLKT
-617 TLGEAVFT
+617 IYSAAFASSH
-625 NNIIKKVVIPSSLVS
+625 IKKVTIPKSVTTMERNMSQGAAFES
-640 INWGGQRGSFT
+640 
-651 QAGIEELI
+651 AGIEELI
-659 FEENSH
+659 FEEGSQLETIDNAVFSQNS
-665 LEKIDAL
+665 
-672 AFQLNKISKVVIPK
+672 ISKVVIPK
-686 SVKTIGV
+686 SVKTINSR
-693 QAFHSNQIASLTF
+693 AFYLNRISSLTF
-706 EAGSVLTTVGEQAFS
+706 EEGSQLTTIGDEAFNNNS
-721 INALTTEGL
+721 LTNDGL
-730 GKLPSTLTSLATNAF
+730 GKLPSTLTTLATNAF
-745 LRNPGLTQITL
+745 ISNPSLTKITL
-756 TSPTDIEGWPDGGTA
+756 TSPTDIDGWPDGSTVDGKT
-771 DVYYGNDKL
+771 VT
-780 AKIVYER
+780 YER

>member
-155 DPIEVT
+155 DSIEVT

-266 EIPQMAFFNCPLTTI
+266 EIPQKAFFNCPLTTI

-304 YLPNSLKTIGVRA
+304 YLPNSLKTIGISA
-317 FASLKLTGTL
+317 FEG
-327 TIPDSVTTISNEA
+327 
-340 FNNNKFTKLVIGQ
+340 
-353 NSSLTTIGDY
+353 
-363 AFSGTSLSG
+363 
-372 SLYLPNS
+372 
-379 LKTIGVRAFASL
+379 L

-499 TQAFNSNQIEAV
+499 AQAFKSNQIEAV
-511 IFNKNSALTTLGSYA
+511 IFNKDSALTTLGSYA
-526 FAQNKIS
+526 FSNNKIS

-573 FSAQSN
+573 FSGQAK
-579 SIKGKLEIPASVT
+579 SIKGTLEIPASVT

-599 TRALN
+599 TGALDVN
-604 VESLTFGENSKLT
+604 LLTFGENSKLI

-625 NNIIKKVVIPSSLVS
+625 NNIIKKVVIPSSLVTVGS
-640 INWGGQRGSFT
+640 GGQGGAFT
-651 QAGIEELI
+651 NAGIEELI

-665 LEKIDAL
+665 LETIETR
-672 AFQLNKISKVVIPK
+672 AFQINKISSVVIPK
-686 SVKTIGV
+686 SVKTISFN
-693 QAFHSNQIASLTF
+693 AFGNNAIKNLSF
-706 EAGSVLTTVGEQAFS
+706 EAGSVLTTIGEQAFS
-721 INALTTEGL
+721 LNALTTEGL
-730 GKLPSTLTSLATNAF
+730 GKLPNTLTSLATNAF
-745 LRNPGLTQITL
+745 SANARLTQITL
-756 TSPTDIEGWPDGGTA
+756 TSPTDLEGWPDGGTV
-771 DVYYGNDKL
+771 DVYYGKL

>member
-212 DGVNIKSIANN
+212 DGVNIKSIAND
-223 AFVASDNTKPLQ
+223 AFVASDNTRPLQ

-266 EIPQMAFFNCPLTTI
+266 EIPQKAFFNCPLTTI

-295 KGTSLSGSL
+295 EGTSLSGSL
-304 YLPNSLKTIGVRA
+304 YLPNSLKAIGM
-317 FASLKLTGTL
+317 G
-327 TIPDSVTTISNEA
+327 
-340 FNNNKFTKLVIGQ
+340 
-353 NSSLTTIGDY
+353 
-363 AFSGTSLSG
+363 
-372 SLYLPNS
+372 
-379 LKTIGVRAFASL
+379 AFASL

-414 KFTKLVIGQNSSLTT
+414 KFTKLVIGPNSSLTT

-460 NSISKLALNY
+460 NSIPKLALNY
-470 GLKSIGYEAFESN
+470 GLKNIGYEAFESN

-533 NAIMM
+533 NVIMIPKNLKAIQEF
-538 PKGLTKISSYVFS
+538 TFWSNIISGV
-551 NNTIS
+551 T
-556 SLSFEEGSV
+556 FEEGSQLKSIGKRAFQLNYDSNG
-565 ATVIERNA
+565 ATITGSLN
-573 FSAQSN
+573 
-579 SIKGKLEIPASVT
+579 IPPS
-592 SIDFWAF
+592 
-599 TRALN
+599 
-604 VESLTFGENSKLT
+604 VESVGFMAFKEALKNIDELNFGENSQLKT
-617 TLGEAVFT
+617 IYSAAFAVSH
-625 NNIIKKVVIPSSLVS
+625 IKKVTIPKSVTTMERNMSQGAAFQS
-640 INWGGQRGSFT
+640 
-651 QAGIEELI
+651 AGIKELI
-659 FEENSH
+659 FEEGSQLETIDNAVFSQNS
-665 LEKIDAL
+665 
-672 AFQLNKISKVVIPK
+672 ISKVVIPK
-686 SVKTIGV
+686 SVKTINPL
-693 QAFHSNQIASLTF
+693 AFYRNRISSLTF
-706 EAGSVLTTVGEQAFS
+706 EEGSQLTTIGNEAFNNNS
-721 INALTTEGL
+721 LTNDGL
-730 GKLPSTLTSLATNAF
+730 GKLPSTLTTLATNAF
-745 LRNPGLTQITL
+745 ISNPSLTKITL
-756 TSPTDIEGWPDGGTA
+756 TSPTDIDGWADGSTVDGKT
-771 DVYYGNDKL
+771 VT
-780 AKIVYER
+780 YER

>member
-63 VNPASVS
+63 LNPAYVS

-103 LRTVTTNATNTNE
+103 LRTIATNATNTNE

-148 TTLPTNS
+148 TTLPINS

-245 TTFSFSDFTN
+245 TTFSFSDFIN
-255 LKHATLPRTLV
+255 LKYATLPKTLV

-304 YLPNSLKTIGVRA
+304 YLPNSLKTIGVGA

-327 TIPDSVTTISNEA
+327 TIPDSVTTISN
-340 FNNNKFTKLVIGQ
+340 
-353 NSSLTTIGDY
+353 
-363 AFSGTSLSG
+363 
-372 SLYLPNS
+372 
-379 LKTIGVRAFASL
+379 
-391 KLTGTLTIPD
+391 
-401 SVTTISSEAFYNN
+401 EAFYNN

-443 IALPKSLTTV
+443 IALPKSVTTI
-453 GYNAFRA
+453 GNNTFCD
-460 NSISKLALNY
+460 NSIPVLALNY
-470 GLKSIGYEAFESN
+470 GLKSIGSYAFGAN

-499 TQAFNSNQIEAV
+499 AQAFKSNQIEAV
-511 IFNKNSALTTLGSYA
+511 IFNKNSALTTLGSWA

-533 NAIMM
+533 NVIMI
-538 PKGLTKISSYVFS
+538 PKNLKVIQEFTFWSNIISGV
-551 NNTIS
+551 T
-556 SLSFEEGSV
+556 FEEGSQLKSIGKRAFQANRDSNG
-565 ATVIERNA
+565 ATITGSLN
-573 FSAQSN
+573 
-579 SIKGKLEIPASVT
+579 IPPS
-592 SIDFWAF
+592 
-599 TRALN
+599 
-604 VESLTFGENSKLT
+604 VESIGSMAFKEALKNIDELNFGENSQLKT
-617 TLGEAVFT
+617 IYSAAFASSH
-625 NNIIKKVVIPSSLVS
+625 IKKVTIPKSVTTMERNMSQGAAFES
-640 INWGGQRGSFT
+640 
-651 QAGIEELI
+651 AGIEELI
-659 FEENSH
+659 FEEGSQLETIDNAVFSQNS
-665 LEKIDAL
+665 
-672 AFQLNKISKVVIPK
+672 ISKVVIPK
-686 SVKTIGV
+686 SVKTINSR
-693 QAFHSNQIASLTF
+693 AFYRNRISSLTF
-706 EAGSVLTTVGEQAFS
+706 EEGSQLTTIGDEAFNNNS
-721 INALTTEGL
+721 LTNDGL
-730 GKLPSTLTSLATNAF
+730 GKLPSTLTTLATNAF
-745 LRNPGLTQITL
+745 ISNPSLTKITL
-756 TSPTDIEGWPDGGTA
+756 TSPTDIDGWADGSTVDGKT
-771 DVYYGNDKL
+771 VT
-780 AKIVYER
+780 YER

>member
-188 YNASGVITKYDYSC
+188 YNARGVITKYDYSC

-266 EIPQMAFFNCPLTTI
+266 EIPQKAFFNCPLTTI

-295 KGTSLSGSL
+295 KKTSLSGSL
-304 YLPNSLKTIGVRA
+304 YLPNSLKTIGIGA
-317 FASLKLTGTL
+317 FDSLKLTGTL

-340 FNNNKFTKLVIGQ
+340 F
-353 NSSLTTIGDY
+353 
-363 AFSGTSLSG
+363 
-372 SLYLPNS
+372 
-379 LKTIGVRAFASL
+379 
-391 KLTGTLTIPD
+391 
-401 SVTTISSEAFYNN
+401 YNN
-414 KFTKLVIGQNSSLTT
+414 KFTKLVISQNSSLTT

-443 IALPKSLTTV
+443 IALPKSVTTI
-453 GYNAFRA
+453 GNNTFCN
-460 NSISKLALNY
+460 NSIPELALNY
-470 GLKSIGYEAFESN
+470 GLKSIGNYAFGTN

-499 TQAFNSNQIEAV
+499 AQAFKSNQIEAV
-511 IFNKNSALTTLGSYA
+511 IFNKDSALTTLGSYA
-526 FAQNKIS
+526 FSQNKIS

-573 FSAQSN
+573 FSGQAK
-579 SIKGKLEIPASVT
+579 SIKGTLEIPASVT

-599 TRALN
+599 TGALDVN
-604 VESLTFGENSKLT
+604 LLTFGENSKLI
-617 TLGEAVFT
+617 TLGEAVFI
-625 NNIIKKVVIPSSLVS
+625 NNIIKKVVIPSSLVTVGS
-640 INWGGQRGSFT
+640 GGQGGAFT
-651 QAGIEELI
+651 NAGIEELI

-665 LEKIDAL
+665 LETIATR
-672 AFQLNKISKVVIPK
+672 AFQINKISSVVIPK
-686 SVKTIGV
+686 SVKTIGN
-693 QAFHSNQIASLTF
+693 QAFGNNRIKNLSF

-721 INALTTEGL
+721 MNALTTEGL
-730 GKLPSTLTSLATNAF
+730 GKLPSTLTSLGTNAF
-745 LRNPGLTQITL
+745 SGNSGLTQITL
-756 TSPTDIEGWPDGGTA
+756 TSPTDIEGWPDGGTV
-771 DVYYGNDKL
+771 DVYYGKL

>member
-36 VEGTLNG
+36 VKGTLNG

-188 YNASGVITKYDYSC
+188 YNARGVITKYDYSC

-212 DGVNIKSIANN
+212 DGVNIKSIATN

-266 EIPQMAFFNCPLTTI
+266 EIPQKAFFNCPLTTI

-295 KGTSLSGSL
+295 KKTSLSGSL
-304 YLPNSLKTIGVRA
+304 YLPNSLKTIGIGA
-317 FASLKLTGTL
+317 FDSLKLTGTL

-340 FNNNKFTKLVIGQ
+340 F
-353 NSSLTTIGDY
+353 
-363 AFSGTSLSG
+363 
-372 SLYLPNS
+372 
-379 LKTIGVRAFASL
+379 
-391 KLTGTLTIPD
+391 
-401 SVTTISSEAFYNN
+401 YNN
-414 KFTKLVIGQNSSLTT
+414 KFTKLVISQNSSLTT

-443 IALPKSLTTV
+443 IALPKSVTTI
-453 GYNAFRA
+453 GNNTFCN
-460 NSISKLALNY
+460 NSIPELALNY
-470 GLKSIGYEAFESN
+470 GLKSIGNYAFGTN

-499 TQAFNSNQIEAV
+499 AQAFKSNQIEAV
-511 IFNKNSALTTLGSYA
+511 IFNKDSALTTLGSYA
-526 FAQNKIS
+526 FSQNKIS

-573 FSAQSN
+573 FSGQAK
-579 SIKGKLEIPASVT
+579 SIKGTLEIPASVT

-599 TRALN
+599 TGALDVN
-604 VESLTFGENSKLT
+604 LLTFGENSKLI

-625 NNIIKKVVIPSSLVS
+625 NNIIKKVVIPSSLVTVGS
-640 INWGGQRGSFT
+640 GGQGGAFT
-651 QAGIEELI
+651 NAGIEELI

-665 LEKIDAL
+665 LETIETR
-672 AFQLNKISKVVIPK
+672 AFQINKISSVVIPK
-686 SVKTIGV
+686 SVKTISFN
-693 QAFHSNQIASLTF
+693 AFGNNAIKNLSF
-706 EAGSVLTTVGEQAFS
+706 EAGSVLTTIGEQAFS
-721 INALTTEGL
+721 LNALTTEGL
-730 GKLPSTLTSLATNAF
+730 GKLPSTLTSLGINTFSGNA
-745 LRNPGLTQITL
+745 GLTQITL
-756 TSPTDIEGWPDGGTA
+756 TSPTDIEGWPDGGTV
-771 DVYYGNDKL
+771 DVYYGKL

>member
-103 LRTVTTNATNTNE
+103 LRTVITNATNTNE

-188 YNASGVITKYDYSC
+188 YNARGVITKYDYSC

-266 EIPQMAFFNCPLTTI
+266 EIPQKAFFNCPLTTI

-295 KGTSLSGSL
+295 KKTSLSGSL
-304 YLPNSLKTIGVRA
+304 YLPNSLKTIGIGA
-317 FASLKLTGTL
+317 FDSLKLTGTL

-340 FNNNKFTKLVIGQ
+340 F
-353 NSSLTTIGDY
+353 
-363 AFSGTSLSG
+363 
-372 SLYLPNS
+372 
-379 LKTIGVRAFASL
+379 
-391 KLTGTLTIPD
+391 
-401 SVTTISSEAFYNN
+401 YNN
-414 KFTKLVIGQNSSLTT
+414 KFTKLVISQNSSLTT

-443 IALPKSLTTV
+443 IALPKSVTTI
-453 GYNAFRA
+453 GNNTFCN
-460 NSISKLALNY
+460 NSIPELALNY
-470 GLKSIGYEAFESN
+470 GLKSIGNYAFGTN

-499 TQAFNSNQIEAV
+499 AQAFKSNQIEAV
-511 IFNKNSALTTLGSYA
+511 IFNKDSALTTLGSYA
-526 FAQNKIS
+526 FSQNKIS

-573 FSAQSN
+573 FSGQAK
-579 SIKGKLEIPASVT
+579 SIKGTLEIPASVT

-599 TRALN
+599 TGALDVN
-604 VESLTFGENSKLT
+604 LLTFGENSKLI

-625 NNIIKKVVIPSSLVS
+625 NNIIKKVVIPSSLVTVGS
-640 INWGGQRGSFT
+640 GGQGGAFT
-651 QAGIEELI
+651 NAGIEELI

-665 LEKIDAL
+665 LETIETR
-672 AFQLNKISKVVIPK
+672 AFQINKISSVVIPK
-686 SVKTIGV
+686 SVKTISFN
-693 QAFHSNQIASLTF
+693 AFGNNAIKNLSF
-706 EAGSVLTTVGEQAFS
+706 EAGSVLTTIGEQAFS
-721 INALTTEGL
+721 LNALTTEGL
-730 GKLPSTLTSLATNAF
+730 GKLPSTLTSLGINTFSGNA
-745 LRNPGLTQITL
+745 RLTQITL
-756 TSPTDIEGWPDGGTA
+756 TSPTDIEGWPDGGTV
-771 DVYYGNDKL
+771 DVYYGKL

>member
-15 VCVLVFIAVGYALLT
+15 VCVLVFMAVGYALLT

-245 TTFSFSDFTN
+245 TTFSFSNFTN

-266 EIPQMAFFNCPLTTI
+266 EIPQKAFFNCPLTTI

-304 YLPNSLKTIGVRA
+304 YLPNSLKTIGISA
-317 FASLKLTGTL
+317 FEGLKLTRTL

-340 FNNNKFTKLVIGQ
+340 FYNDKFTKLVIG
-353 NSSLTTIGDY
+353 
-363 AFSGTSLSG
+363 
-372 SLYLPNS
+372 P
-379 LKTIGVRAFASL
+379 
-391 KLTGTLTIPD
+391 
-401 SVTTISSEAFYNN
+401 
-414 KFTKLVIGQNSSLTT
+414 NSSLTT

-460 NSISKLALNY
+460 NSIPKLALNY

-499 TQAFNSNQIEAV
+499 TQAFRKNQIEAV

-526 FAQNKIS
+526 FSNNKIS

-573 FSAQSN
+573 FSDQAK
-579 SIKGKLEIPASVT
+579 SIKGTLEIPASVT
-592 SIDFWAF
+592 SINFWAF
-599 TRALN
+599 TGALN
-604 VESLTFGENSKLT
+604 VESLTFGENSKLI

-625 NNIIKKVVIPSSLVS
+625 NNIIKKVVIPSSLVTIGS
-640 INWGGQRGSFT
+640 GGQGGAFT
-651 QAGIEELI
+651 NAGIEELI

-665 LEKIDAL
+665 LETIATR
-672 AFQLNKISKVVIPK
+672 AFQINKISSVVIPK
-686 SVKTIGV
+686 SVKTISFN
-693 QAFHSNQIASLTF
+693 AFGNNTIKNLSF

-721 INALTTEGL
+721 MNALTTEGL
-730 GKLPSTLTSLATNAF
+730 GKFPSTLTSLGTNAF
-745 LRNPGLTQITL
+745 FGNSGLTQITL
-756 TSPTDIEGWPDGGTA
+756 TSPTDIEGWPDGGTV
-771 DVYYGNDKL
+771 DVYYGKL

>member
-266 EIPQMAFFNCPLTTI
+266 EIPQKAFFNCPLTTI

-304 YLPNSLKTIGVRA
+304 YLPNSLKTIGIGV
-317 FASLKLTGTL
+317 FDSLKLTGTL

-340 FNNNKFTKLVIGQ
+340 F
-353 NSSLTTIGDY
+353 
-363 AFSGTSLSG
+363 
-372 SLYLPNS
+372 
-379 LKTIGVRAFASL
+379 
-391 KLTGTLTIPD
+391 
-401 SVTTISSEAFYNN
+401 YNN
-414 KFTKLVIGQNSSLTT
+414 KFTKLVISQNSSLTT

-443 IALPKSLTTV
+443 IALPKSVTTI
-453 GYNAFRA
+453 GNNTFCN
-460 NSISKLALNY
+460 NSIPVLALNY
-470 GLKSIGYEAFESN
+470 GLKSIGSHAFDTN

-499 TQAFNSNQIEAV
+499 TQAFKSNQIEAV

-533 NAIMM
+533 NVIMI
-538 PKGLTKISSYVFS
+538 PKNLKALQEFTFWSNKISGV
-551 NNTIS
+551 T
-556 SLSFEEGSV
+556 FEEGSQLKS
-565 ATVIERNA
+565 IGKRA
-573 FSAQSN
+573 FQANRDSN
-579 SIKGKLEIPASVT
+579 GSTMTGSLNIPPS
-592 SIDFWAF
+592 
-599 TRALN
+599 
-604 VESLTFGENSKLT
+604 VESVGFMAFKEALKNIDELNFGENSQLKT
-617 TLGEAVFT
+617 IYSAAFASSH
-625 NNIIKKVVIPSSLVS
+625 IKKVTIPKSVTT
-640 INWGGQRGSFT
+640 IEKT
-651 QAGIEELI
+651 QSQGAAFESAGIEELI
-659 FEENSH
+659 FEEGSQLETIDNAVFSQNS
-665 LEKIDAL
+665 
-672 AFQLNKISKVVIPK
+672 ISKVVIPK
-686 SVKTIGV
+686 SVKTINSS
-693 QAFHSNQIASLTF
+693 AFYRNRISSLTF
-706 EAGSVLTTVGEQAFS
+706 EEGSQLTTIGNEAFNNNS
-721 INALTTEGL
+721 LTNDGL
-730 GKLPSTLTSLATNAF
+730 GKLPSTLTTLATNAF
-745 LRNPGLTQITL
+745 ILNPSLTKITL
-756 TSPTDIEGWPDGGTA
+756 TSPTDIEGWPDGSTVDGKT
-771 DVYYGNDKL
+771 VT
-780 AKIVYER
+780 YER

>member
-266 EIPQMAFFNCPLTTI
+266 EIPQKAFFNCPLTTI
-281 NLPGTV
+281 NLPDTV
-287 EKIGNYAF
+287 EKIDNYAF
-295 KGTSLSGSL
+295 GGTSLSGSL
-304 YLPNSLKTIGVRA
+304 YLPNSLKTIGISA
-317 FASLKLTGTL
+317 FEG
-327 TIPDSVTTISNEA
+327 
-340 FNNNKFTKLVIGQ
+340 
-353 NSSLTTIGDY
+353 
-363 AFSGTSLSG
+363 
-372 SLYLPNS
+372 
-379 LKTIGVRAFASL
+379 L

-414 KFTKLVIGQNSSLTT
+414 KFTKLVIGPNSSLTT

-499 TQAFNSNQIEAV
+499 TQAFQSNQIEAV
-511 IFNKNSALTTLGSYA
+511 IFNKNSALTTLGYYA

-533 NAIMM
+533 NVIMI
-538 PKGLTKISSYVFS
+538 PKNLKVIQEFTFWSNIISGV
-551 NNTIS
+551 T
-556 SLSFEEGSV
+556 FEEGSQLKSIGKRAFQANRDSNG
-565 ATVIERNA
+565 ATITGSLN
-573 FSAQSN
+573 
-579 SIKGKLEIPASVT
+579 IPPS
-592 SIDFWAF
+592 
-599 TRALN
+599 
-604 VESLTFGENSKLT
+604 VESIGFMAFKEALKNIDELNFGENSQLKT
-617 TLGEAVFT
+617 IYSAAFASSH
-625 NNIIKKVVIPSSLVS
+625 IKKVTIPKSVTTMERNMSQGAAFES
-640 INWGGQRGSFT
+640 
-651 QAGIEELI
+651 AGIEELI
-659 FEENSH
+659 FEEGSQLETIDNAVFSQNS
-665 LEKIDAL
+665 
-672 AFQLNKISKVVIPK
+672 ISKVVIPK
-686 SVKTIGV
+686 SVKTINPL
-693 QAFHSNQIASLTF
+693 AFYRNRISSLTF
-706 EAGSVLTTVGEQAFS
+706 EEGSQLTTIGNEAF
-721 INALTTEGL
+721 NRNLLTNDGL
-730 GKLPSTLTSLATNAF
+730 GKLPSTLTTLATNAF
-745 LRNPGLTQITL
+745 ISNPSLTKITL
-756 TSPTDIEGWPDGGTA
+756 TSPTDIDGWADGSTVDGKT
-771 DVYYGNDKL
+771 VT
-780 AKIVYER
+780 YER

>member
-88 EYEVTVKNDGNIDAT
+88 EYEITVKNDGNIDAT

-212 DGVNIKSIANN
+212 DGVNIKSISNN
-223 AFVASDNTKPLQ
+223 AFIASDNTKPLQ

-266 EIPQMAFFNCPLTTI
+266 EIPQKAFFNCPLTTI

-295 KGTSLSGSL
+295 KKTSLSGSL
-304 YLPNSLKTIGVRA
+304 YLPNSLKTIGIGA
-317 FASLKLTGTL
+317 FDSLKLTGTL

-340 FNNNKFTKLVIGQ
+340 F
-353 NSSLTTIGDY
+353 
-363 AFSGTSLSG
+363 
-372 SLYLPNS
+372 
-379 LKTIGVRAFASL
+379 
-391 KLTGTLTIPD
+391 
-401 SVTTISSEAFYNN
+401 YNN
-414 KFTKLVIGQNSSLTT
+414 KFTKLVISQNSSLTT

-443 IALPKSLTTV
+443 IALPKSVTTI
-453 GYNAFRA
+453 GNNTFCN
-460 NSISKLALNY
+460 NSIPELALNY
-470 GLKSIGYEAFESN
+470 GLKSIGNYAFGTN

-499 TQAFNSNQIEAV
+499 AQAFKSNQIEAV
-511 IFNKNSALTTLGSYA
+511 IFNKDSALTTLGSYA
-526 FAQNKIS
+526 FSQNKIS

-573 FSAQSN
+573 FSGQAK
-579 SIKGKLEIPASVT
+579 SIKGTLEIPASVT

-599 TRALN
+599 TGALDVN
-604 VESLTFGENSKLT
+604 LLTFGENSKLI

-625 NNIIKKVVIPSSLVS
+625 NNIIKKVVIPSSLVTVGS
-640 INWGGQRGSFT
+640 GGQGGAFT
-651 QAGIEELI
+651 NAGIEELI

-665 LEKIDAL
+665 LETIETR
-672 AFQLNKISKVVIPK
+672 AFQINKISSVVIPK
-686 SVKTIGV
+686 SVKTISFN
-693 QAFHSNQIASLTF
+693 AFGNNAIKNLSF
-706 EAGSVLTTVGEQAFS
+706 EAGSVLTTIGEQAFS
-721 INALTTEGL
+721 LNALTTEGL
-730 GKLPSTLTSLATNAF
+730 GKLPSTLTSLGINTFSGNA
-745 LRNPGLTQITL
+745 GLTQITL
-756 TSPTDIEGWPDGGTA
+756 TSPTDIEGWPDGGTV
-771 DVYYGNDKL
+771 DVYYGKL

>member
-266 EIPQMAFFNCPLTTI
+266 EIPQKAFFNCPLTTI

-304 YLPNSLKTIGVRA
+304 YLPNSLKTIGIGV
-317 FASLKLTGTL
+317 FDSLKLTGTL

-340 FNNNKFTKLVIGQ
+340 F
-353 NSSLTTIGDY
+353 
-363 AFSGTSLSG
+363 
-372 SLYLPNS
+372 
-379 LKTIGVRAFASL
+379 
-391 KLTGTLTIPD
+391 
-401 SVTTISSEAFYNN
+401 YNN
-414 KFTKLVIGQNSSLTT
+414 KFTKLVISQNSSLTT

-443 IALPKSLTTV
+443 IALPKSVTTI
-453 GYNAFRA
+453 GNNTFCN
-460 NSISKLALNY
+460 NSIPVLALNY
-470 GLKSIGYEAFESN
+470 GLKSIGSHAFDTN

-499 TQAFNSNQIEAV
+499 TQAFKSNQIEAV

-533 NAIMM
+533 NVIMI
-538 PKGLTKISSYVFS
+538 PKNLKALQEFTFWSNKISGV
-551 NNTIS
+551 T
-556 SLSFEEGSV
+556 FEEGSQLKS
-565 ATVIERNA
+565 IGKRA
-573 FSAQSN
+573 FQANRDSN
-579 SIKGKLEIPASVT
+579 GSTMTGSLNIPPS
-592 SIDFWAF
+592 
-599 TRALN
+599 
-604 VESLTFGENSKLT
+604 VESVGFMAFKEALKNIDELNFGENSQLKT
-617 TLGEAVFT
+617 IYSAAFVSSH
-625 NNIIKKVVIPSSLVS
+625 IKKVTIPKSVTT
-640 INWGGQRGSFT
+640 IEKT
-651 QAGIEELI
+651 QSQGAAFESAGIEELI
-659 FEENSH
+659 FEEGSQLETIDNAVFSQNS
-665 LEKIDAL
+665 
-672 AFQLNKISKVVIPK
+672 ISKVVIPK
-686 SVKTIGV
+686 SVKTINPL
-693 QAFHSNQIASLTF
+693 AFYRNRISSLTF
-706 EAGSVLTTVGEQAFS
+706 EEGSQLTTIGNEAFNNNS
-721 INALTTEGL
+721 LTNDGL
-730 GKLPSTLTSLATNAF
+730 GKLPSTLTTLATNAF
-745 LRNPGLTQITL
+745 ILNPSLTKITL
-756 TSPTDIEGWPDGGTA
+756 TSPTDIEGWPDGSTVDGKT
-771 DVYYGNDKL
+771 VT
-780 AKIVYER
+780 YER

>member
-63 VNPASVS
+63 LNPAYVS

-148 TTLPTNS
+148 TTLPINS

-266 EIPQMAFFNCPLTTI
+266 EIPQKAFFNCPLTTI

-287 EKIGNYAF
+287 EKIDNYAF

-304 YLPNSLKTIGVRA
+304 YLPKSLKTIGVGA
-317 FASLKLTGTL
+317 FDSLKLTGTL

-340 FNNNKFTKLVIGQ
+340 FY
-353 NSSLTTIGDY
+353 S
-363 AFSGTSLSG
+363 
-372 SLYLPNS
+372 
-379 LKTIGVRAFASL
+379 
-391 KLTGTLTIPD
+391 
-401 SVTTISSEAFYNN
+401 N

-443 IALPKSLTTV
+443 IALPKSVTTI
-453 GYNAFRA
+453 GNNTFCN
-460 NSISKLALNY
+460 NSIPELALNY
-470 GLKSIGYEAFESN
+470 GLKSIGNYAFGTN

-499 TQAFNSNQIEAV
+499 AQAFKSNQIEAV

-533 NAIMM
+533 NVIMI
-538 PKGLTKISSYVFS
+538 PKNLKVIQEFTFWSNIISGV
-551 NNTIS
+551 T
-556 SLSFEEGSV
+556 FEEGSQLKSIGKRAFQANRDSNG
-565 ATVIERNA
+565 ATITGSLN
-573 FSAQSN
+573 
-579 SIKGKLEIPASVT
+579 IPPS
-592 SIDFWAF
+592 
-599 TRALN
+599 
-604 VESLTFGENSKLT
+604 VESIGSMAFKEALKNIDELNFGENSQLKT
-617 TLGEAVFT
+617 ISNAAFASSH
-625 NNIIKKVVIPSSLVS
+625 IKKVTIPKSVTTMERNMSQGAAFES
-640 INWGGQRGSFT
+640 
-651 QAGIEELI
+651 AGIEELI
-659 FEENSH
+659 FEEGSQLETIDNAVFSQNS
-665 LEKIDAL
+665 
-672 AFQLNKISKVVIPK
+672 ISKVVIPK
-686 SVKTIGV
+686 SVKTINSS
-693 QAFHSNQIASLTF
+693 AFYRNRISSLTF
-706 EAGSVLTTVGEQAFS
+706 EEGSQLTTIGNEAF
-721 INALTTEGL
+721 NRNLLTNDGL
-730 GKLPSTLTSLATNAF
+730 GKLPSTLTTLATNAF
-745 LRNPGLTQITL
+745 MSNPSLTKITL
-756 TSPTDIEGWPDGGTA
+756 TSPTDIDGWADGSTVDGKT
-771 DVYYGNDKL
+771 VT
-780 AKIVYER
+780 YER

>member
-15 VCVLVFIAVGYALLT
+15 VCVLVFMAVGYALLT

-266 EIPQMAFFNCPLTTI
+266 EIPQKAFFNCPLTTI

-295 KGTSLSGSL
+295 EGTSLSGSL
-304 YLPNSLKTIGVRA
+304 YLPNSLKAIGM
-317 FASLKLTGTL
+317 G
-327 TIPDSVTTISNEA
+327 
-340 FNNNKFTKLVIGQ
+340 
-353 NSSLTTIGDY
+353 
-363 AFSGTSLSG
+363 
-372 SLYLPNS
+372 
-379 LKTIGVRAFASL
+379 AFASL

-414 KFTKLVIGQNSSLTT
+414 KFTKLVIGPNSSLTT

-499 TQAFNSNQIEAV
+499 TQAFQSNQIEAV

-533 NAIMM
+533 NVIMI
-538 PKGLTKISSYVFS
+538 PKNLKALQEFTFWSNIISGV
-551 NNTIS
+551 T
-556 SLSFEEGSV
+556 FEEGSQLKSIGKRAFQFNYDSNG
-565 ATVIERNA
+565 ATITGSLN
-573 FSAQSN
+573 
-579 SIKGKLEIPASVT
+579 IPPS
-592 SIDFWAF
+592 
-599 TRALN
+599 
-604 VESLTFGENSKLT
+604 VESVGFMAFKEALKNIDELNFGENSQLKT
-617 TLGEAVFT
+617 IYSAAFASSR
-625 NNIIKKVVIPSSLVS
+625 IKKVTIPKSVTTIEKNQSQGAAFES
-640 INWGGQRGSFT
+640 
-651 QAGIEELI
+651 AGIEELI
-659 FEENSH
+659 FEEGSQLETIDNAVFSQNS
-665 LEKIDAL
+665 
-672 AFQLNKISKVVIPK
+672 ISKVVIPK
-686 SVKTIGV
+686 SVKTINPL
-693 QAFHSNQIASLTF
+693 AFYRNRISSLTF
-706 EAGSVLTTVGEQAFS
+706 EEGSQLTTIGNGAFNNNS
-721 INALTTEGL
+721 LTNDGL
-730 GKLPSTLTSLATNAF
+730 GKLPSTLTTLATNAF
-745 LRNPGLTQITL
+745 ISNPSLTKITL
-756 TSPTDIEGWPDGGTA
+756 TSPTDIDGWADGSTVDGKT
-771 DVYYGNDKL
+771 VT
-780 AKIVYER
+780 YER

>member
-63 VNPASVS
+63 LNPAYVS

-103 LRTVTTNATNTNE
+103 LRTIATNATNTNE

-148 TTLPTNS
+148 TTLPINS

-255 LKHATLPRTLV
+255 LKHATLPKTLV
-266 EIPQMAFFNCPLTTI
+266 EIPQKAFFNCPLTTI
-281 NLPGTV
+281 NLPDTV
-287 EKIGNYAF
+287 EKIDNYAF

-304 YLPNSLKTIGVRA
+304 YLPKSLKTIGVGA
-317 FASLKLTGTL
+317 FDSLKLTGTL
-327 TIPDSVTTISNEA
+327 TIPDSVTTISN
-340 FNNNKFTKLVIGQ
+340 
-353 NSSLTTIGDY
+353 
-363 AFSGTSLSG
+363 
-372 SLYLPNS
+372 
-379 LKTIGVRAFASL
+379 
-391 KLTGTLTIPD
+391 
-401 SVTTISSEAFYNN
+401 EAFYNN

-443 IALPKSLTTV
+443 IALPKSVITIGNNTFC
-453 GYNAFRA
+453 N

-470 GLKSIGYEAFESN
+470 GLKSIGNYAFGTN

-499 TQAFNSNQIEAV
+499 AQAFKSNQIEAV

-526 FAQNKIS
+526 FAENKIS
-533 NAIMM
+533 NVIMI
-538 PKGLTKISSYVFS
+538 PKNLKALQEFTFFSNKISGV
-551 NNTIS
+551 T
-556 SLSFEEGSV
+556 FEEGSQLKSIGKRAFQANHDSNG
-565 ATVIERNA
+565 ATITGTLN
-573 FSAQSN
+573 
-579 SIKGKLEIPASVT
+579 IPPS
-592 SIDFWAF
+592 
-599 TRALN
+599 
-604 VESLTFGENSKLT
+604 VESIGFMAFKEALKNIDELNFGENSQLKT
-617 TLGEAVFT
+617 IYSAAFASSH
-625 NNIIKKVVIPSSLVS
+625 IKKVTIPKSVTTMERNMSQGAAFES
-640 INWGGQRGSFT
+640 
-651 QAGIEELI
+651 AGIEELI
-659 FEENSH
+659 FEEGSQLETIDNAVFSQNS
-665 LEKIDAL
+665 
-672 AFQLNKISKVVIPK
+672 ISKVVIPK
-686 SVKTIGV
+686 SVKTINSR
-693 QAFHSNQIASLTF
+693 AFYRNRISSLTF
-706 EAGSVLTTVGEQAFS
+706 EEGSQLTTIGDEAFNNNS
-721 INALTTEGL
+721 LTNDGL
-730 GKLPSTLTSLATNAF
+730 GKLPSTLTTLATNAF
-745 LRNPGLTQITL
+745 MSNPSLTKITL
-756 TSPTDIEGWPDGGTA
+756 TSPTDIDGWADGSTVDGKT
-771 DVYYGNDKL
+771 VT
-780 AKIVYER
+780 YER

>member
-15 VCVLVFIAVGYALLT
+15 VCVLVFMAVGYALLT

-255 LKHATLPRTLV
+255 LKHTTLPKTLV
-266 EIPQMAFFNCPLTTI
+266 EIPQAAFFNCPLTTI
-281 NLPGTV
+281 NLPDTV
-287 EKIGNYAF
+287 EKIDNYAF
-295 KGTSLSGSL
+295 GGTSLSGSL
-304 YLPNSLKTIGVRA
+304 YLPNSLKTIGISA
-317 FASLKLTGTL
+317 FEGLKLTGTL

-340 FNNNKFTKLVIGQ
+340 FYNDKFTKLVIG
-353 NSSLTTIGDY
+353 
-363 AFSGTSLSG
+363 
-372 SLYLPNS
+372 P
-379 LKTIGVRAFASL
+379 
-391 KLTGTLTIPD
+391 
-401 SVTTISSEAFYNN
+401 
-414 KFTKLVIGQNSSLTT
+414 NSSLTT

-470 GLKSIGYEAFESN
+470 GLKSIGYEAFEGN

-499 TQAFNSNQIEAV
+499 AQAFRLNQIEAV
-511 IFNKNSALTTLGSYA
+511 IFNKNSALTTLGYYA

-533 NAIMM
+533 NVIMIPKNLKAIQEF
-538 PKGLTKISSYVFS
+538 TFWSNIISGV
-551 NNTIS
+551 T
-556 SLSFEEGSV
+556 FEEGSQLKSIGKRAFQANYDSNG
-565 ATVIERNA
+565 ATITGSLN
-573 FSAQSN
+573 
-579 SIKGKLEIPASVT
+579 IPPS
-592 SIDFWAF
+592 
-599 TRALN
+599 
-604 VESLTFGENSKLT
+604 VESIGFMAFKEALKNIDELNFGENSQLKT
-617 TLGEAVFT
+617 IYSAAFASSH
-625 NNIIKKVVIPSSLVS
+625 IKKVTIPKSVTT
-640 INWGGQRGSFT
+640 IEKT
-651 QAGIEELI
+651 QSQGAAFESAGIEELI
-659 FEENSH
+659 FEEGSQLETIDNAVFSQNS
-665 LEKIDAL
+665 
-672 AFQLNKISKVVIPK
+672 ISKVVIPK
-686 SVKTIGV
+686 SVKTINPL
-693 QAFHSNQIASLTF
+693 AFYRNRISSLTF
-706 EAGSVLTTVGEQAFS
+706 EEGSQLTTIGNEAFNNNS
-721 INALTTEGL
+721 LTNDGL
-730 GKLPSTLTSLATNAF
+730 GKLPSTLTTLATNAF
-745 LRNPGLTQITL
+745 ISNPSLTKITL
-756 TSPTDIEGWPDGGTA
+756 TSPIDIDGWADGSTVDGKT
-771 DVYYGNDKL
+771 VT
-780 AKIVYER
+780 YER

>member
-15 VCVLVFIAVGYALLT
+15 VCVLVFMAVGYALLT

-49 SDIKL
+49 SNIRL
-54 KNSTGRAQE
+54 KGSTGRAQE

-266 EIPQMAFFNCPLTTI
+266 EIPQKAFFNCPLTTI

-287 EKIGNYAF
+287 EKIDNYAF

-304 YLPNSLKTIGVRA
+304 YLPNSLKTIGISA
-317 FASLKLTGTL
+317 FEGLKLTGTL

-340 FNNNKFTKLVIGQ
+340 FYNDKFTKLVIG
-353 NSSLTTIGDY
+353 
-363 AFSGTSLSG
+363 
-372 SLYLPNS
+372 P
-379 LKTIGVRAFASL
+379 
-391 KLTGTLTIPD
+391 
-401 SVTTISSEAFYNN
+401 
-414 KFTKLVIGQNSSLTT
+414 NSSLTT

-460 NSISKLALNY
+460 NSIPKLALNY

-499 TQAFNSNQIEAV
+499 TQAFRSNQIEAV

-526 FAQNKIS
+526 FYNNKIS

-565 ATVIERNA
+565 ATVIERDA
-573 FSAQSN
+573 FSTQSN

-625 NNIIKKVVIPSSLVS
+625 GNTIKKVIIPSSLVS
-640 INWGGQRGSFT
+640 INWGGQGGSFT

-665 LEKIDAL
+665 LEKIDRL

-693 QAFHSNQIASLTF
+693 RAFSSNRIASLTF
-706 EAGSVLTTVGEQAFS
+706 EEGSVLTTIGGGAFS
-721 INALTTEGL
+721 NNSLTTEGL
-730 GKLPSTLTSLATNAF
+730 GKLPSSLTTLDTSAF
-745 LRNPGLTQITL
+745 VLNSAITQITL
-756 TSPTDIEGWPDGGTA
+756 TSPTDIEGWPDGGTI
-771 DVYYGNDKL
+771 DVSGYNNKF
-780 AKIVYER
+780 ANIVYER

>member
-15 VCVLVFIAVGYALLT
+15 VCVLVFMAVGYALLT

-54 KNSTGRAQE
+54 KNSTGRAHE

-212 DGVNIKSIANN
+212 DGVNIKGIATN

-266 EIPQMAFFNCPLTTI
+266 EIPQKAFFNCPLTTI

-295 KGTSLSGSL
+295 KRTSLSGSL
-304 YLPNSLKTIGVRA
+304 YLPNSLKTIGIGA
-317 FASLKLTGTL
+317 FDSLKLTGTL

-340 FNNNKFTKLVIGQ
+340 F
-353 NSSLTTIGDY
+353 
-363 AFSGTSLSG
+363 
-372 SLYLPNS
+372 
-379 LKTIGVRAFASL
+379 
-391 KLTGTLTIPD
+391 
-401 SVTTISSEAFYNN
+401 YNN
-414 KFTKLVIGQNSSLTT
+414 KFTKLVISQNSSLTT

-443 IALPKSLTTV
+443 IALPKSVTTI
-453 GYNAFRA
+453 GNNTFCN
-460 NSISKLALNY
+460 NSIPELALNY
-470 GLKSIGYEAFESN
+470 GLKSIGNYAFGTN

-499 TQAFNSNQIEAV
+499 AQAFKSNQIKAV

-526 FAQNKIS
+526 FYNNKIS

-573 FSAQSN
+573 FSGQAK
-579 SIKGKLEIPASVT
+579 SIKGTLEIPASVT

-599 TRALN
+599 TGALDVN
-604 VESLTFGENSKLT
+604 LLTFGENSKLI

-625 NNIIKKVVIPSSLVS
+625 NNIIKKVVIPSSLVTVGS
-640 INWGGQRGSFT
+640 GGQGGAFT
-651 QAGIEELI
+651 NAGIEELI

-665 LEKIDAL
+665 LETIETR
-672 AFQLNKISKVVIPK
+672 AFQINKISSVVIPK
-686 SVKTIGV
+686 SVKTISFN
-693 QAFHSNQIASLTF
+693 AFSHNTIKNLSF
-706 EAGSVLTTVGEQAFS
+706 EAGSVLTTIGKEAFS
-721 INALTTEGL
+721 LNALTTEGL
-730 GKLPSTLTSLATNAF
+730 GKLPNTLTSLATNAF
-745 LRNPGLTQITL
+745 SANAGLTQITL
-756 TSPTDIEGWPDGGTA
+756 TSPTDIEGWPDGGTV
-771 DVYYGNDKL
+771 DVYYGKL